1 MTDEAAVRSAI
12 ASRLTAL
19 GAPWSE
25 SAFQADM
32 VGRDPSSVEHG
43 RFSVDMP
50 SSQNAG
56 ERSKAVIMVRP
67 QVVIRFCWSIKPLNM
82 VESYSDAQAAEL
94 LLLRTLLPDVWTG
107 DFRLLWS
114 SSQRRTLDDGVYR
127 LVEMT
132 FNAQFYLSLES

>member
-1 MTDEAAVRSAI
+1 MTDEPTVRSAI
-12 ASRLTAL
+12 AARIASI

-32 VGRDPSSVEHG
+32 TGRDPSTIQHG
-43 RFSVDMP
+43 CFSVDMP
-50 SSQNAG
+50 SSQNVG
-56 ERSKAVIMVRP
+56 ERSKTVIMVRP
-67 QVVIRFCWSIKPLNM
+67 QVVVRFCWSIKPLDQ
-82 VESYSDAQAAEL
+82 VESYSDAQTSEL

-107 DFRLLWS
+107 DFRLLWAS
-114 SSQRRTLDDGVYR
+114 SVRRTLDDGVYR